1 MDFEKNFLEI
11 ENEDDIFNL
20 DEENRQQLGDEALE
34 SSEDFRVDEENVRA
48 DEENKNSLNEN

>member
-20 DEENRQQLGDEALE
+20 DEENRKEQGQ
-34 SSEDFRVDEENVRA
+34 
-48 DEENKNSLNEN
+48 